1 MTPTGEPAVKKY
13 LCLGVVFVITTGL
26 SVGFRHGVS
35 GTSKASRQER
45 SGERLAR
52 LGPADRTQGPIEGA
66 SLTMVPAGTGSTD
79 EKTDREFARG
89 AASTGDRL
97 MDRAKQSPDNPHL
110 LRQAAAHYR
119 AALTHEPTVRDAG
132 DLFSTVRVKLTRLDR
147 EINLL
152 NRPGVTKPAL
162 QTIVKAPVV
171 KPITPAPVVI
181 PPVAAKAEGI
191 MVGPD
196 GVEIRRVGPP
206 E

>member
-1 MTPTGEPAVKKY
+1 MKKY
-13 LCLGVVFVITTGL
+13 LCLAVVFVITTGL

-45 SGERLAR
+45 SGERLGLSDPLQR
-52 LGPADRTQGPIEGA
+52 PIEGA
-66 SLTMVPAGTGSTD
+66 SLAMVPVATGSTD

-89 AASTGDRL
+89 AAATGDRL
-97 MDRAKQSPDNPHL
+97 MDRARQSPDNPHL

-147 EINLL
+147 EIDLID
-152 NRPGVTKPAL
+152 RPGLAKPTP
-162 QTIVKAPVV
+162 QTTVEAPVV
-171 KPITPAPVVI
+171 KPMTPAPVVI

-196 GVEIRRVGPP
+196 GVEIRRVGPR

>member
-1 MTPTGEPAVKKY
+1 MKKY
-13 LCLGVVFVITTGL
+13 LCLAVVFVITTGL

-45 SGERLAR
+45 SGERPGLSDPLQR
-52 LGPADRTQGPIEGA
+52 PIEGA
-66 SLTMVPAGTGSTD
+66 SLAMVLVGTGSTD

-89 AASTGDRL
+89 AAATGDRL

-132 DLFSTVRVKLTRLDR
+132 ELFSTVRVKLTRLDR
-147 EINLL
+147 EIALL
-152 NRPGVTKPAL
+152 NRPGVAKPTPR
-162 QTIVKAPVV
+162 TIFETPVV
-171 KPITPAPVVI
+171 KPIPSAPVVI